1 MGWGK
6 DIPVFV
12 PERAEDIERAEW
24 EKLHA
29 RSAVIRYKRKGGFTE
44 AQACDV
50 VNMLGIDNE
59 EEHKPGIK
67 RTKFGR

>member
-6 DIPVFV
+6 DIPIFI
-12 PERAEDIERAEW
+12 PESEEELERAEW
-24 EKLHA
+24 ECAHA
-29 RSAVIRYKRKGGFTE
+29 RSAIIRYKRKGGLTQK
-44 AQACDV
+44 QALDL
-50 VNMLGIDNE
+50 VNMLGIDKE